1 MMKNETLTK
10 KTTSSKYG
18 VLNVIL
24 FGRNLETNHYLLIHY
39 YFCYEKFHFLFFS
52 ANTSLFD
59 RKL

>member
-24 FGRNLETNHYLLIHY
+24 FGRNLETNSLIFLL
-39 YFCYEKFHFLFFS
+39 
-52 ANTSLFD
+52 
-59 RKL
+59 